1 MPKLTAPQIQFI
13 YNYLEN
19 SGIEYLDARVEMA
32 DHIASALE
40 EMNGDFYD
48 NFKVYM
54 LENKESL
61 LAQYGSFKKAALR
74 KGLTIL
80 KNNVLSIW
88 FMIAVIIVYIFKY
101 PASCYFDGQT
111 LIDIYKIASLV
122 PGFILGIYLS
132 YLRIINKWT
141 FSILDQ
147 VFGSFVLLHI
157 IDPRYFLEGLESI
170 AIYHSFTAVF
180 TLASLVS
187 FLKIYRRYNNLYVQN
202 LTMS

>member
-88 FMIAVIIVYIFKY
+88 FIIAVIIVYTLKY
-101 PASCYFDGQT
+101 PASRYFDEQT
-111 LIDIYKIASLV
+111 LIDIYKISSLV

-141 FSILDQ
+141 FSVLDQ
-147 VFGSFVLLHI
+147 AFGSFVLLHF
-157 IDPRYFLEGLESI
+157 IDPVYFFEGLDYI
-170 AIYHSFTAVF
+170 ILYHSFTAIF
-180 TLASLVS
+180 TITSLIS
-187 FLKIYRRYNNLYVQN
+187 FYKIYRRYNNLYVQN